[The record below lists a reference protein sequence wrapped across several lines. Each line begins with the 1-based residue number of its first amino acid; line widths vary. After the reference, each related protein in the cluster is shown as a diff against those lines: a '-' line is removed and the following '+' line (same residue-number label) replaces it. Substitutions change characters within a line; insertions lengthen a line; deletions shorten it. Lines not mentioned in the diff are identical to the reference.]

1 MEEPPISPMCIIGL
15 PTPFTVSYMPSPKS
29 SYYALKFDAVINT
42 PMDYG
47 TMVVCIEHIAF
58 VALNFEV

>member
-15 PTPFTVSYMPSPKS
+15 PTPFTVSYMPSPES
-29 SYYALKFDAVINT
+29 SYYALKFDAFTDT
-42 PMDYG
+42 PMDCG
-47 TMVVCIEHIAF
+47 TMVVCIEHTAS